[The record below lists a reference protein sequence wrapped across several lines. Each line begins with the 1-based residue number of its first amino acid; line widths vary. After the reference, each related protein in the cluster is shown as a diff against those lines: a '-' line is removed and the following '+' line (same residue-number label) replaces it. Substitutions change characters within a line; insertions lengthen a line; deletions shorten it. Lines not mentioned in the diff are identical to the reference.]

1 MFKVWRIWFLL
12 AVGATLGISLSVFI
26 DWTAAFIIGFAL
38 GYLKIFK
45 PNVFVHNFTEIF
57 MYSGI
62 AVLLVPIF
70 DVLRMIVAL
79 FAISLY
85 DAYAVWQSK
94 HMIKM
99 AEFQSSS
106 KLFAGLHIPYEKPK
120 KATKV
125 KIKIDLPQSISQDGE
140 ARSAILG
147 GGDIAFPLL
156 FAGSVMIELIK
167 SGLSKEIAFFQ
178 TLPIPLFA
186 GIALFLLF
194 VKSQKGKFYP
204 AMPFITAGCLIGYG
218 IVLLL

>member
-1 MFKVWRIWFLL
+1 M
-12 AVGATLGISLSVFI
+12 I
-26 DWTAAFIIGFAL
+26 DI
-38 GYLKIFK
+38 
-45 PNVFVHNFTEIF
+45 
-57 MYSGI
+57 
-62 AVLLVPIF
+62 
-70 DVLRMIVAL
+70 R
-79 FAISLY
+79 
-85 DAYAVWQSK
+85 
-94 HMIKM
+94 
-99 AEFQSSS
+99 
-106 KLFAGLHIPYEKPK
+106 
-120 KATKV
+120 KV
-125 KIKIDLPQSISQDGE
+125 KIKIDLPKSISQDGE

-204 AMPFITAGCLIGYG
+204 AMPFITVGCLIGYG